1 MVFLQRTF
9 SSRPSTTELMFVN
22 PIRKLTRKNR
32 FTSIAGQD
40 TSKPLP
46 YDPSLPVK
54 EQVTSSFATTLKNLR
69 TTYVDSYILHSPL
82 DTMKKTVEAWRVL
95 VSLKEDGRALAI
107 GVSNTY
113 SVDVLKAL
121 EDATGVPVDVVQNR
135 WHENN
140 GWDKE
145 VASYCRERGIQY
157 Q

>member
-1 MVFLQRTF
+1 
-9 SSRPSTTELMFVN
+9 
-22 PIRKLTRKNR
+22 
-32 FTSIAGQD
+32 
-40 TSKPLP
+40 
-46 YDPSLPVK
+46 
-54 EQVTSSFATTLKNLR
+54 
-69 TTYVDSYILHSPL
+69 VDSYILHSPL

-95 VSLKEDGRALAI
+95 VSLREDGRALAI